1 MNDIQKLLVR
11 FDGLRSQLSDVAG
24 LRDRYQAELE
34 QVTLATNPDNQEQ
47 VEAYLLAR
55 ARVELVPQRVELLKL
70 ELIRLDSELRVA
82 YDKRRAELVALASET
97 HRVRFE
103 RGVEALLPISGDRG
117 TAELLA
123 EQLPE
128 VMAAAKRMRF
138 EVIGD
143 TQYPGASRLR
153 ELLVLESEIVADA
166 QSLTEAP
173 EPRGEV
179 VPA

>member
-1 MNDIQKLLVR
+1 MPLLTEIPR
-11 FDGLRSQLSDVAG
+11 FSPGLPGGHFHHKCLSRNCIIWRRGRLSIDGDLQ
-24 LRDRYQAELE
+24 
-34 QVTLATNPDNQEQ
+34 
-47 VEAYLLAR
+47 
-55 ARVELVPQRVELLKL
+55 QRL
-70 ELIRLDSELRVA
+70 
-82 YDKRRAELVALASET
+82 YDKSPANVMRLILNKDEPGDDELNNRYT
-97 HRVRFE
+97 R
-103 RGVEALLPISGDRG
+103 
-117 TAELLA
+117 
-123 EQLPE
+123 
-128 VMAAAKRMRF
+128 AAKRMRF